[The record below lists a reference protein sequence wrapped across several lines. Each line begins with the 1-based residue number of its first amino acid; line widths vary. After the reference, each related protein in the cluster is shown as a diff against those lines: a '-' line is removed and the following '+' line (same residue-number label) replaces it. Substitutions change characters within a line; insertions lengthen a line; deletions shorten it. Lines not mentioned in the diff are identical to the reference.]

1 MAASFFY
8 IFFED
13 FAQNLKVFVE
23 VLSEFCWMQ
32 DIEPFYN
39 WRHLYTA
46 EEDNRSPFFGRSYSE
61 FEYSQTLYNYY
72 IHPQW
77 DDFGSRTLYMKI
89 LFADYEQQY
98 AIIELL
104 GEWNDAIEN
113 DIMTLRR
120 DVTDQ
125 LFRQG
130 ITKFI
135 LVGENV
141 LNFHS
146 SDDSYYEEW
155 HEQLEDDHGWIVL
168 IDMPEQS
175 RYDFKKA
182 RLTNYVELIDLPQ
195 WRTLKPEFIFQLIE
209 QEMQRSLD

>member
-1 MAASFFY
+1 
-8 IFFED
+8 
-13 FAQNLKVFVE
+13 
-23 VLSEFCWMQ
+23 MQ

-39 WRHLYTA
+39 WRHLYAA
-46 EEDNRSPFFGRSYSE
+46 EEDSRSPFYGRSYSE

-89 LFADYEQQY
+89 LFVDYDLHF

-120 DVTDQ
+120 DITDQ
-125 LFRQG
+125 LHYQG
-130 ITKFI
+130 ISKFI
-135 LVGENV
+135 FVAENV

-155 HEQLEDDHGWIVL
+155 REQLEDEHGWVVL
-168 IDMPEQS
+168 LDMPEQS
-175 RYDFKKA
+175 KYDFKKA
-182 RLTNYVELIDLPQ
+182 RLTNYIELIELPQ
-195 WRTLKPEFIFQLIE
+195 WRTLKPEVIFQLIDH
-209 QEMQRSLD
+209 EMQKRLD

>member
-1 MAASFFY
+1 
-8 IFFED
+8 
-13 FAQNLKVFVE
+13 
-23 VLSEFCWMQ
+23 MQ
-32 DIEPFYN
+32 DIEPYYN

-46 EEDNRSPFFGRSYSE
+46 EEDRRSPFFGRTYSE

-89 LFADYEQQY
+89 LFTDYEQHY

-120 DVTDQ
+120 DITDNMYT
-125 LFRQG
+125 QG
-130 ITKFI
+130 ITKYI
-135 LVGENV
+135 IVAENV

-155 HEQLEDDHGWIVL
+155 HEQLEDDNGWVVL

-175 RYDFKKA
+175 KYDFKKA
-182 RLTNYVELIDLPQ
+182 RLTNYIELLEMPQ
-195 WRTLKPEFIFQLIE
+195 WRTLKPEFIFQLIDS
-209 QEMQRSLD
+209 EMMKRLG

>member
-1 MAASFFY
+1 
-8 IFFED
+8 
-13 FAQNLKVFVE
+13 
-23 VLSEFCWMQ
+23 MQ

-46 EEDNRSPFFGRSYSE
+46 EEDALSPFYKRVYSE

-77 DDFGSRTLYMKI
+77 DDFGSRTLYMK
-89 LFADYEQQY
+89 LLYVDYDLHF

-120 DVTDQ
+120 DVTDN
-125 LFRQG
+125 LFRHG

-135 LVGENV
+135 LIAENV

-155 HEQLEDDHGWIVL
+155 REQLEDDHGWVTIL
-168 IDMPEQS
+168 EMPEQS
-175 RYDFKKA
+175 KYDFKRA
-182 RLTNYVELIDLPQ
+182 RLTNYIELMELPQ
-195 WRTLKPEFIFQLIE
+195 WRTLKPDILFQIIDS
-209 QEMQRSLD
+209 EMMKRLE